1 LGYALAPPPIIDA
14 MEKMKQYTSLA
25 PATLSQYGMIKFLS
39 DGVKE
44 RYLRDEVI
52 PIYKERMEFM
62 GKCIEKCLPEA
73 RTTRPAGAFYYFVD
87 MTSYLSEMH
96 RGDED
101 FCNRLLYRKNVA
113 VIPGSF
119 FGKGGDGH
127 IRMTFV
133 SAPKE
138 RIEMGIKAIGEY
150 VFSHTF

>member
-1 LGYALAPPPIIDA
+1 
-14 MEKMKQYTSLA
+14 MS
-25 PATLSQYGMIKFLS
+25 
-39 DGVKE
+39 
-44 RYLRDEVI
+44 
-52 PIYKERMEFM
+52 
-62 GKCIEKCLPEA
+62 
-73 RTTRPAGAFYYFVD
+73 
-87 MTSYLSEMH
+87 SYLSEMH

-119 FGKGGDGH
+119 FGKGGDRH